1 MTEYVLFPL
10 FLYTVWTHVLWSKD
24 VSGATV
30 MYFDGVQDASRMY
43 GGGQWCAG
51 SSSAFGT
58 LTIGN
63 DADSV
68 LAYGEFPND
77 PTQAAP
83 MDIAELRFHH
93 TFVSSA
99 AQALEYRRGV
109 FPNSDASFAARY
121 DFCESVGDAQN
132 SRLGDYGAFYESIEV
147 SRTPLC
153 FLMLSPVYTVP
164 ELTDLPCS
172 CLTAPPPTYRLA
184 PLSLDGRQPPTRLR
198 MLVLMDSYLTA
209 RAWDTPRWT
218 W

>member
-1 MTEYVLFPL
+1 
-10 FLYTVWTHVLWSKD
+10 
-24 VSGATV
+24 
-30 MYFDGVQDASRMY
+30 MYFDGVQDASMMY

-153 FLMLSPVYTVP
+153 FLMLSPVSTVP